1 MFIYTQH
8 IIFAELTVRDMA
20 LGEKNYLTFN
30 FSTNQNDYQVKMYFY
45 IPKLTTKTMSK
56 TKKTIN
62 KWVVNK
68 LKVFEKI

>member
-1 MFIYTQH
+1 
-8 IIFAELTVRDMA
+8 MA